1 MKCFFFRPTKAEE
14 EEDIDPKI
22 KEALLQMRK
31 YDRILEK
38 RTKRERRVKRER
50 IALQKKL
57 REELDELN
65 KERSADCK
73 STKDES
79 VNTERFLSLP
89 PSIVRYYFF

>member
-1 MKCFFFRPTKAEE
+1 MSRPQTE

-57 REELDELN
+57 KEELTELS
-65 KERSADCK
+65 KERPSGCK
-73 STKDES
+73 STKDET
-79 VNTERFLSLP
+79 VNTEKFLRLP
-89 PSIVRYYFF
+89 PSIAR